1 MNRRQFLSYLP
12 LPFLPVSALANGDD
26 EVGIPVEPC
35 PCCCTDDGGV
45 TFYSCDEAGLAL
57 PGDPANCEAGYDSD
71 GNIVWEAPFIYP
83 QDSDEPLPVDGKTDN
98 DVSQVVQLPATGS
111 GSSLSPAAY
120 NGAVA
125 EWFWSREDRMMCIS
139 TSIGPYCSQSKTDE
153 LHASGDWT
161 GFWSLPN
168 ARVD

>member
-1 MNRRQFLSYLP
+1 MNRRQFLAYLP
-12 LPFLPVSALANGDD
+12 LPFLPVSVLANGDD

-35 PCCCTDDGGV
+35 PCCCSDDGIS
-45 TFYSCDEAGLAL
+45 FYSCDEAGVAL
-57 PGDPANCEAGYDSD
+57 PGDPAGCEKFFDDLGDMD
-71 GNIVWEAPFIYP
+71 NWENVAH
-83 QDSDEPLPVDGKTDN
+83 QDSDEPLPVDGATDN